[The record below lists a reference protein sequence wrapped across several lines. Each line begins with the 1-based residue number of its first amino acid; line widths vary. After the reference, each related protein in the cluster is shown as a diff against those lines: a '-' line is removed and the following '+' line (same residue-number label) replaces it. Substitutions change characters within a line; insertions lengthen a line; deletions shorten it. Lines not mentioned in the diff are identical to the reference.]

1 MEQNKRQAFSDKLH
15 GSFLLRS
22 EDEQKAALFGQ
33 PSSLLPQKRLRFWK
47 LLALAS
53 YLIMLG
59 MQLYAIFSF
68 KGSDRLMSDAW
79 RYVRD
84 AMECH
89 NAGVWYPMP
98 EDFKVMGGL
107 AGTGWVNLM
116 VLLFRITTDLKIVY
130 FANLL
135 FVQVI
140 LFCTLYLAKKITGS
154 DTVVYPTTVFFCL
167 FGTFWSEICVART
180 EIFFTALAF
189 AALSLAYSQKRL
201 CVIAS
206 GLMLCYANWVRPL
219 GVSFF
224 VAILWLFLV
233 LRSRPLHYVR
243 FVSAFCV
250 GVVLLSCWNY
260 VHGGV
265 FSYQPSVGSGNF
277 LMGCNDDAD
286 GSYDKTVFSPGKA
299 GYLTPEQIESMRM
312 DEINKFYADTAKQWI
327 RDNPGKFLKLMPRKL
342 ALMYATET
350 YAGEVWFDNEL
361 QTSGKDYVVSLVP
374 VLMGQ
379 GDRPAERGDV
389 LILYTQG
396 FYMLVFLLFL
406 IGVVW
411 SMKKGYW
418 RSMSFLY
425 GVVLIATAVCMIT
438 VGSARYHFPYLP
450 ILFITAAAFVD
461 SALIRRPKA
470 GRSAKQK

>member
-1 MEQNKRQAFSDKLH
+1 MKQNKQRSFRERLH
-15 GSFLLRS
+15 DSFLLRS
-22 EDEQKAALFGQ
+22 EDEAKARLFGQ
-33 PSSLLPQKRLRFWK
+33 PASLLPQNRLRAWK
-47 LLALAS
+47 LLALVS
-53 YLIMLG
+53 YLIMIG
-59 MQLYAIFSF
+59 MQLFAIFSF
-68 KGSDRLMSDAW
+68 KGSDHLINDAW

-84 AMECH
+84 AMECR

-98 EDFKVMGGL
+98 EDFRVMGGL

-116 VLLFRITTDLKIVY
+116 VLLFHITTNLKIVY
-130 FANLL
+130 FANML

-154 DTVVYPTTVFFCL
+154 DTIVYPTTVLFCL
-167 FGTFWSEICVART
+167 FGTFWSEVCVART

-189 AALSLAYSQKRL
+189 AALALAYSQKRL

-206 GLMLCYANWVRPL
+206 GLLLCYANWVRPL
-219 GVSFF
+219 GASFF
-224 VAILWLFLV
+224 VAIVWLFLV

-243 FVSAFCV
+243 FAAAFCV
-250 GVVLLSCWNY
+250 GVVLLSGWNY

-286 GSYDKTVFSPGKA
+286 GSYDKTVFSEGKA

-312 DEINKFYADTAKQWI
+312 DEINDFYADAAKQWI
-327 RDNPGKFLKLMPRKL
+327 KENPGRFLKLMPKKFL
-342 ALMYATET
+342 LMYVTET
-350 YAGEVWFDNEL
+350 YSGEIWFNNER
-361 QTSGKDYVVSLVP
+361 QTSGRDYIVSLVSI
-374 VLMGQ
+374 LRGQ
-379 GDRPAERGDV
+379 GDRPLEHGDV
-389 LILYTQG
+389 IMMYTQG
-396 FYMLVFLLFL
+396 FYMLTFLLFL

-425 GVVLIATAVCMIT
+425 GIVLIATAVCMIT
-438 VGSARYHFPYLP
+438 VGAARYHFPYLP
-450 ILFITAAAFVD
+450 ILFITAAAFLD
-461 SALIRRPKA
+461 SAWIRRGKPA
-470 GRSAKQK
+470 AS